1 MNKLQIFLFLSLI
14 DMAGFL
20 AGLGALASKAIPSL
34 IGAVGS
40 IGSTLLGNH
49 SNQAMFNKQMK
60 YNTSEREASQA
71 YQTSEREAQNA
82 YSERMYNQY
91 QSPQALVRQYQ
102 EAGINPRLA
111 FDAGSAGTMSAVS
124 GSSGSAPAGAM
135 ASPPYQPGNIF
146 STGFMDLAN
155 SFKAIA
161 EAKKA
166 GAETGSIEAL
176 LGEQLRGIKLSNDSQ
191 DFLNSVNREYLNKER
206 AALLTSTLRDIENKS
221 LQGVELRKR
230 LQLLAKENI
239 IQQNVVDTWYTRF
252 QGDMEEQMSRT
263 GVNIENQNLLREKAK
278 SEPALRDAARADA
291 EAQRSVSLLNGLD
304 YDINSATTEEQK
316 NLIRENVSI
325 LRKQYDVLSEEA
337 NKLRKEGKYYEWHM
351 CNESLRVISDAIVG
365 VMIGRSAVQR
375 ANPAPLRTVR
385 GFQSN

>member
-1 MNKLQIFLFLSLI
+1 MSAI
-14 DMAGFL
+14 L
-20 AGLGALASKAIPSL
+20 ATLGSLASKAIPSV

-91 QSPQALVRQYQ
+91 QSPEALVRQYR

-111 FDAGSAGTMSAVS
+111 FDAGSAGNMAVSS
-124 GSSGSAPAGAM
+124 GSSGSAPSGAM

-166 GAETGSIEAL
+166 GAETTSIESL
-176 LGEQLRGIKLSNDSQ
+176 IQEQLRGVKLSNDAQ
-191 DFLNSVNREYLNKER
+191 ELLNSVNSKYLDKEKAMLLASVVKDIQNK
-206 AALLTSTLRDIENKS
+206 T
-221 LQGVELRKR
+221 LQGQELKSK
-230 LQLLAKENI
+230 LSILAKEGI
-239 IQQNVVDTWYTRF
+239 IKQNEVDTWYTRF

-263 GVNIENQNLLREKAK
+263 GVNIENQKLLQEKAK
-278 SEPALRDAARADA
+278 SEPALRDAARARAAA
-291 EAQRSVSLLNGLD
+291 ENSVAKLNSLD

-316 NLIRENVSI
+316 QIIRENVHN
-325 LRKQYDVLSEEA
+325 LQQQYEVLLAEA
-337 NKLRKEGKYYEWHM
+337 NKLRKQGKYVEWDM
-351 CNESLRVISDAIVG
+351 VNQSLRVISDAIVG
-365 VMIGRSAVQR
+365 VTIGRAAVTR
-375 ANPAPLRTVR
+375 ANNSRP
-385 GFQSN
+385 